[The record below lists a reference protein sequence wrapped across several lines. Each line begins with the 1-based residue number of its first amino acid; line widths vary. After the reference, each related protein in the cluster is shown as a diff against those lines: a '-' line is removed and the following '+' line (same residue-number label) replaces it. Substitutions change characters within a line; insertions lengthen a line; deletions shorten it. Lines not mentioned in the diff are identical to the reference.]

1 MLLASSDAFVAALF
15 EDTAPT
21 PAAAAAP
28 AADASAAA
36 AAAAPPAAA
45 PAAAESSGRRASA
58 GRKEARLTV
67 GAQFARQ
74 LGSLMHSLG
83 QTGVHYVRCVKP

>member
-21 PAAAAAP
+21 PAAAAP
-28 AADASAAA
+28 AAA
-36 AAAAPPAAA
+36 ATAAAPAAAPPAAA

-74 LGSLMHSLG
+74 LGSLMRSLG